1 MLWVMFNIALHE
13 KARLDTPFLGVE
25 KEATPPESMA
35 CPGVLIPFITFSFH
49 VWYNDAMKSI
59 CIETLQIDPGDAV
72 ERIKDFIISSCTR
85 DGVVVPISGGLDSS
99 VVATLCVAA
108 LGKAKVTGLQLPE
121 KQGNPDAEYYANML
135 AKHLDIT
142 SVRIDISPMLKAFGT
157 YSYILSYFPTRRWK
171 ERLVRRFMTSA
182 EGESNYVRV
191 LNGQGDT
198 LIRKGLAS
206 FFTKQRVRLVAAY
219 SYAEKNNLQVVGCAH
234 KSEELT
240 GLCVKYGIDDAA
252 DLMPIGHL
260 YRTQIMQLA
269 QTLGIPGEILERTP
283 NPDIIPGITDKY
295 QDVLGV
301 TAENVDLVLYAL
313 ENQLPES
320 EIAEATGVAED
331 GVARIVELYRVAKR
345 NSEHAKKVED

>member
-1 MLWVMFNIALHE
+1 M
-13 KARLDTPFLGVE
+13 KP
-25 KEATPPESMA
+25 
-35 CPGVLIPFITFSFH
+35 ITS
-49 VWYNDAMKSI
+49 
-59 CIETLQIDPGDAV
+59 ETLQIDPGDEVA
-72 ERIKDFIISSCTR
+72 RIKDFIFSSCSR

-99 VVATLCVAA
+99 VVAALCVDA
-108 LGKAKVTGLQLPE
+108 LGKSKVTGLQLPE

-171 ERLVRRFMTSA
+171 GRLVRRFMTSS

-191 LNGQGDT
+191 LKGQGDT

-260 YRTQIMQLA
+260 FRTQIIQLA
-269 QTLGIPGEILERTP
+269 HALGIPGEILGRTP

-301 TAENVDLVLYAL
+301 NAEKVDLVLYAL
-313 ENQLPES
+313 ENQFPES
-320 EIAEATGVAED
+320 DIAEATGVAAD
-331 GVARIVELYRVAKR
+331 GVSRIVELYHAAKQ
-345 NSEHAKKVED
+345 NSWHAKKLEG

>member
-1 MLWVMFNIALHE
+1 ME
-13 KARLDTPFLGVE
+13 P
-25 KEATPPESMA
+25 
-35 CPGVLIPFITFSFH
+35 IT
-49 VWYNDAMKSI
+49 VG
-59 CIETLQIDPGDAV
+59 TLQIDPGDAA
-72 ERIKDFIISSCTR
+72 ERIKDFIISSCNR

-99 VVATLCVAA
+99 VVAALCVDA
-108 LGKAKVTGLQLPE
+108 LGKSRVTLLQLPE

-171 ERLVRRFMTSA
+171 ERLVRRFMTSSD
-182 EGESNYVRV
+182 GESNYVRV
-191 LNGQGDT
+191 LKGQGDT

-219 SYAEKNNLQVVGCAH
+219 FYAEKHNLQVVGCAH

-252 DLMPIGHL
+252 DMMPIGHL
-260 YRTQIMQLA
+260 YRTQIIQLA
-269 QTLGIPGEILERTP
+269 HTLSIPGEILERTP

-301 TAENVDLVLYAL
+301 TAEEVDLVLYAL
-313 ENQLPES
+313 ENQFPES

-331 GVARIVELYRVAKR
+331 GVSRIVELYRAAKR
-345 NSEHAKKVED
+345 NSGHAKKLED